1 MSETVRFRSPGTA
14 RAAAL
19 CGLMMLAACAS
30 GQNYD
35 TGTTSL
41 AGVGLGTGAGA
52 AAGALAGR
60 AIAGSHN
67 NTLAMLGGALL
78 GGIAGNV
85 AVDRPNQL
93 RGQNEATAAANAD
106 QQRQLDFQRQSQLQQ
121 AQTQQQIE
129 DQKEFEQWKAQ
140 RAGGTQ
146 TAAAT
151 TQADI
156 TEAQRL
162 LTGLGYYRGPIDGIY
177 GGATRSAI
185 MQFEGSQGL
194 PRTGYL
200 TPSLVQSMKAAI

>member
-1 MSETVRFRSPGTA
+1 MSGFIRSRTTVPTL
-14 RAAAL
+14 AAL
-19 CGLMMLAACAS
+19 SGLILLASCAS

-35 TGTTSL
+35 THTTSPS
-41 AGVGLGTGAGA
+41 GIGLGTGAGA

-67 NTLAMLGGALL
+67 NTLAMVGGALL
-78 GGIAGNV
+78 GGLAGNM

-93 RGQNEATAAANAD
+93 RGQDEAAAAANAD
-106 QQRQLDFQRQSQLQQ
+106 QQRQLDFQHQSQLQQ

-140 RAGGTQ
+140 RAAGTQ
-146 TAAAT
+146 VAAVT
-151 TQADI
+151 TQSDI
-156 TEAQRL
+156 TQAQRL
-162 LTGLGYYRGPIDGIY
+162 LTGLGYYRGPIDGVY
-177 GGATRSAI
+177 GAGTRSAI
-185 MQFEGSQGL
+185 MQFESSQGL